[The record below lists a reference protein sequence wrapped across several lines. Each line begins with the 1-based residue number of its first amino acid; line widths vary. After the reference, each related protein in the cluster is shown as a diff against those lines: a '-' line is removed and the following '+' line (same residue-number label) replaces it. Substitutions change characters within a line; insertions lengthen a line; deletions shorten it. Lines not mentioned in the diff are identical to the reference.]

1 MDLTLVIIPQ
11 EIKNTAVGKGALLGA
26 SGASSGANN
35 SAFGNVAL
43 TAVTSG
49 AGNIGLGYQSGN
61 NITSGSGNVV
71 IGNADVSSATGSD
84 QLSISDGEDGA
95 VVWMTG
101 DSSANVVIAGTTHS
115 AGGQLTTTGKALVM
129 GF

>member
-1 MDLTLVIIPQ
+1 MNDAIYNIGIGYQALTDLTEGDYNICI
-11 EIKNTAVGKGALLGA
+11 G
-26 SGASSGANN
+26 
-35 SAFGNVAL
+35 FD
-43 TAVTSG
+43 
-49 AGNIGLGYQSGN
+49 AGD

-71 IGNADVSSATGSD
+71 IGKADVSSATGDD

-101 DSSANVVIAGTTHS
+101 DSSGNVIHAGTATA